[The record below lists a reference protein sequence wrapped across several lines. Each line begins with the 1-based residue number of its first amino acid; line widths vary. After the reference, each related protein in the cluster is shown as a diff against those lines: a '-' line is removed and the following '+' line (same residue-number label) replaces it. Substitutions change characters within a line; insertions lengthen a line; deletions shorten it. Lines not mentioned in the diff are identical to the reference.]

1 MLKEYLFRITKEQYL
16 RVVAENEQD
25 AYEIAE
31 ENSYLKVDDEDII
44 NVELIDA
51 IEKDE
56 DYIYDTL
63 RLEELEDDFYE

>member
-31 ENSYLKVDDEDII
+31 ENSYLKVDDEDIV